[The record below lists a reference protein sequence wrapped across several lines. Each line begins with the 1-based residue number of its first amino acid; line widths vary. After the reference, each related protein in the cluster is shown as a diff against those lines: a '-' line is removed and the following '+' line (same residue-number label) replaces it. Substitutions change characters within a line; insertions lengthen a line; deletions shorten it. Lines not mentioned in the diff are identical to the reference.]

1 MPSDTHLSRQDTS
14 IAHPSSA
21 SQSDL
26 AAKHGVFADFASVA
40 NLDEVVDLGPATDAR
55 FADGGAVHDALG
67 LNLNIVFD
75 HRGTRL
81 ANFVPASINLARKP
95 VAVTSNH
102 DSVLQENTI
111 SDARAFAHADMGMGE
126 KIVANFYPAI
136 NSHEAMQHGVRTD
149 LHAFINK
156 TIRTDVSSYSNSCGF
171 RDNSGWMNTRRVRR
185 CLMEEFYRPFE
196 IQLRICRNQ
205 HGDLRGVYILG
216 HNDGGRLSGCQ
227 RGAIFA
233 VGKECQFARFRILDS
248 SHAGDFDIRVT
259 VKFAAQTPGDLAKF
273 HDGFSCDLSRQSK
286 CITTRAVEA
295 KW

>member
-102 DSVLQENTI
+102 NSVLQENAI
-111 SDARAFAHADMGMGE
+111 SDARAFAHADVGMGE

-136 NSHEAMQHGVRTD
+136 NSHEAVQHGVRTD
-149 LHAFINK
+149 LHVFIYK
-156 TIRTDVSSYSNSCGF
+156 TIRPDMSSYSNPCGF
-171 RDNSGWMNTRRVRR
+171 CDNSGWVNAWRVCGQRV
-185 CLMEEFYRPFE
+185 EEFDSSCE
-196 IQLRICRNQ
+196 VQLRIRREQ
-205 HGDLRGVYILG
+205 HGDLRGVQILG
-216 HNDGGRLSGCQ
+216 PNDGGCLSGCQ
-227 RGAIFA
+227 QGAIFW
-233 VGKECQFARFRILDS
+233 VGKECQLARFRILDS
-248 SHAGDFDIRVT
+248 SDASDFDIRVT
-259 VKFAAQTPGDLAKF
+259 EKFAAKTPCDLAKF
-273 HDGFSCDLSRQSK
+273 HDGFSYAIFTSGQ
-286 CITTRAVEA
+286 
-295 KW
+295 